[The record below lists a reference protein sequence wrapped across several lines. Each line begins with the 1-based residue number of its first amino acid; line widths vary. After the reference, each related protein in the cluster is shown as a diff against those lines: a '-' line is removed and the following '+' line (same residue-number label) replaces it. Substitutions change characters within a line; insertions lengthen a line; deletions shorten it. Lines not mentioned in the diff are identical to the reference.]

1 MLFLVMGNERIEVAS
16 AMLSDDSNNVT
27 AYREDGSR
35 AVLLEGVNLKN
46 VYLEDGNGNRVK
58 FEKQTSIKQ
67 EIVDLR
73 IQLKQLTE
81 AVELLSAKKTEN
93 VDR

>member
-1 MLFLVMGNERIEVAS
+1 MVA
-16 AMLSDDSNNVT
+16 
-27 AYREDGSR
+27 EP
-35 AVLLEGVNLKN
+35 VLLEGVNLKN

-81 AVELLSAKKTEN
+81 AVELLPAKKTEN

>member
-35 AVLLEGVNLKN
+35 AC
-46 VYLEDGNGNRVK
+46 
-58 FEKQTSIKQ
+58 
-67 EIVDLR
+67 
-73 IQLKQLTE
+73 
-81 AVELLSAKKTEN
+81 SA
-93 VDR
+93 RGC